1 MKRLPPFRSLLPLL
15 ALALA
20 GALAGYLYYRLVG
33 CVTGT
38 CPIASR
44 PLSSTLYG
52 AAVGALLGFAFT
64 PKGPA
69 KKDGPPETP

>member
-1 MKRLPPFRSLLPLL
+1 MKYSSTLRRLLPLA
-15 ALALA
+15 ALTLV

-44 PLSSTLYG
+44 PLVSTVYG
-52 AAVGALLGFAFT
+52 AVIGALLGFALT
-64 PKGPA
+64 PRR
-69 KKDGPPETP
+69 KDPPGDA